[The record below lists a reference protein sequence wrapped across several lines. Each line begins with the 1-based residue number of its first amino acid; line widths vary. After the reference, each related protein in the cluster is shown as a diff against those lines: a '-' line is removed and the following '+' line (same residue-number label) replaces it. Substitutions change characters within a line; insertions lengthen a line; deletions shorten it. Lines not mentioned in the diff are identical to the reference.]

1 MMNKKRFFLSTVVI
15 LSTIFFF
22 ITSNISSAEVMVYD
36 TVAATGKAIKL
47 KAITKKR
54 FFPEGGRLVEF
65 YIDKKYIA
73 KTLSGGDGYAFLEY
87 IPSSTGIKRIKV
99 IAGADSNDGILLIM
113 NKNERAVLIEIEGS
127 LFESIFTLKPA
138 DRSTKALNRLSKR
151 FRIVYLTTMVGVK
164 KSRKWLKEEGFPQS
178 VVLKWEGDS
187 VLDELKERGIR
198 LYAIIG
204 SPALLSETLDIRK
217 RFSFEETEDG
227 VVVDDWDELLKQLK

>member
-1 MMNKKRFFLSTVVI
+1 
-15 LSTIFFF
+15 
-22 ITSNISSAEVMVYD
+22 MVYD